1 MWARSGQG
9 SALPNWQ
16 RAVAE
21 DWLGRWGMILMLT
34 SVTTR
39 RFGRVVRLPEADMPA
54 SLG

>member
-1 MWARSGQG
+1 L
-9 SALPNWQ
+9 ALPRSQ

-21 DWLGRWGMILMLT
+21 NWLGRWGMNRMRIGV
-34 SVTTR
+34 STR